1 MKVFNKTAAMATA
14 AMTALTLTFTAAAP
28 EQASAQNWGGV
39 ANQIFKELDRNA
51 RHDQRQDRRLDR
63 LENRRGGHQRPRV
76 IYRDRGGSR
85 NNDGRDIAIG
95 LGTAIIGGV
104 IANEING
111 GGRQRGGTVVGRSG
125 GLMIETPCD
134 KAANALFNAMS
145 SAEYDGYVTVQE
157 GRSVISKERT
167 AERQCGPIN
176 IPAHYDA
183 YRR

>member
-1 MKVFNKTAAMATA
+1 MNIFNNIAAKTAVAL
-14 AMTALTLTFTAAAP
+14 TALTMAFTPAANA
-28 EQASAQNWGGV
+28 GGYDLGNV
-39 ANQIFKELDRNA
+39 LRDFSRELDRNA
-51 RHDQRQDRRLDR
+51 RHDRQQDRRIDR

-85 NNDGRDIAIG
+85 NNDGRNIAIG
-95 LGTAIIGGV
+95 IGTAIIGGV

-111 GGRQRGGTVVGRSG
+111 GGRQRGGTVVDRSG